1 MKKTDIHPRTML
13 HKADYVQPRCK
24 SLTIDDESPLCNVS
38 TDGGNIGD
46 IDYGG
51 DLDDPN
57 QQNKPELGKEYNVW
71 N

>member
-1 MKKTDIHPRTML
+1 MKKTDIHPSTML

-24 SLTIDDESPLCNVS
+24 SLAIDGESPLCNVS